1 MKSLTQIANHLT
13 VYDRN
18 GGVNVPKRWF
28 IQNQTR
34 YLESKTE
41 KLTVPVKGSLTASVK
56 PHACKMYVLTFSPY
70 SHTSPLDSIYDTFGI
85 PLCDKKH

>member
-41 KLTVPVKGSLTASVK
+41 KLTVPVKGSLTGSVK
-56 PHACKMYVLTFSPY
+56 PHACKMYVLTVPPY
-70 SHTSPLDSIYDTFGI
+70 TSPLDWIYDTLGI
-85 PLCDKKH
+85 RLRYNTY